1 MHTETDANIHPQN
14 RFFVCF
20 SATFLLNLL
29 SSFILWCFSYYLFCK
44 CFMLKVKTRPLNGPL
59 RPNSLQHI
67 DPLIQ
72 SANTCSAHSTWS
84 PLSHSLIGVLWNIWH
99 QDMSKPLK
107 DLTTARV
114 SVVTHFISRLPK
126 GLFTARV
133 DNSGVL
139 SPKHASKQENNYSFI
154 ITNILKLLLSQSL
167 PLCPL
172 CISCFQPIVP

>member
-1 MHTETDANIHPQN
+1 MPTFTHRTVFFLFV
-14 RFFVCF
+14 FFVLQCF
-20 SATFLLNLL
+20 FLLTLL
-29 SSFILWCFSYYLFCK
+29 SSCIHWCFSYYLFSQC
-44 CFMLKVKTRPLNGPL
+44 PI

-72 SANTCSAHSTWS
+72 SANTCSAHSTRS
-84 PLSHSLIGVLWNIWH
+84 PLSRSLIGVLWNIWH
-99 QDMSKPLK
+99 PNMRKPLK
-107 DLTTARV
+107 DLTTARL

-133 DNSGVL
+133 DNSGAL
-139 SPKHASKQENNYSFI
+139 SPKHARKRENNYSFI